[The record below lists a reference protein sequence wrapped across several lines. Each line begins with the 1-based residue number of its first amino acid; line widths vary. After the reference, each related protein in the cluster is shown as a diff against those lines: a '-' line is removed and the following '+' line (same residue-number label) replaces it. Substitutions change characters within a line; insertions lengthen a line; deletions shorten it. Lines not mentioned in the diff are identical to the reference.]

1 MLDEEVVN
9 SLHLFH
15 LCAIEIRLL
24 LGFVRYAYGVQ
35 IQKHFQNLHPEI
47 GDADPLRH
55 TVHFAEDMLHY
66 VCTVH
71 DFRIVPQ
78 LPAGDDLL
86 RRNREILYLLR

>member
-1 MLDEEVVN
+1 MLREKVPDG
-9 SLHLFH
+9 LYLFH

-24 LGFVRYAYGVQ
+24 LGFARYAYGVQ
-35 IQKHFQNLHPEI
+35 IQEHFQNLHPEI
-47 GDADPLRH
+47 GNADFFRH
-55 TVHFAEDMLHY
+55 PVHFAEDMLHY

-78 LPAGDDLL
+78 LSAGDDLL